1 MNTFLIWWT
10 NQHDCEEVGS
20 YRGAVDVPDYIS
32 SEFRSR
38 YGRPG
43 RGRLWIP
50 NSLSAEV
57 PVPPISIPFP
67 ETPLANVLG
76 NSYGG
81 IVIRARDVE
90 CLRDLP
96 GVITD
101 LAVRRIEVSQ

>member
-1 MNTFLIWWT
+1 VTTFLIWWT
-10 NQHDCEEVGS
+10 NQADCAVVNDHMP
-20 YRGAVDVPDYIS
+20 GAPDYIAR
-32 SEFRSR
+32 EFR
-38 YGRPG
+38 GRLGRNG

-50 NSLSAEV
+50 SSLYAEV
-57 PVPPISIPFP
+57 PVPPISIPCP

-81 IVIRARDVE
+81 IIIRARDVE

-101 LAVRRIEVSQ
+101 LTVRRIEVSR